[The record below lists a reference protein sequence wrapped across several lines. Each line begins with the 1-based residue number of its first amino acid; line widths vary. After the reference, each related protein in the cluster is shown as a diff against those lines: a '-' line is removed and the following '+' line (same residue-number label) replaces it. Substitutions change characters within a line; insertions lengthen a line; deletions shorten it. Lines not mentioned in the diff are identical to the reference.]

1 MKKYSQNLGLLNLE
15 VHNTFT
21 EVEFYNNNLIIGTV
35 TNNDDL
41 KIFWNEKYV
50 NKWIGIFF
58 IPEKKISKKELIK
71 N

>member
-21 EVEFYNNNLIIGTV
+21 EVEFYDNNLIISTE

-41 KIFWNEKYV
+41 KFWEMRNMLTNELEY
-50 NKWIGIFF
+50 FLF
-58 IPEKKISKKELIK
+58 LKKKFQKK

>member
-41 KIFWNEKYV
+41 KIF
-50 NKWIGIFF
+50 
-58 IPEKKISKKELIK
+58 
-71 N
+71 